1 MNLIPFNII
10 IMKVFLP
17 IIKVII
23 IATIMSI
30 IISANSEFID
40 IIVKFFSILLI
51 ICIVGMSKNEIL
63 GIIRIIRKKA

>member
-1 MNLIPFNII
+1 
-10 IMKVFLP
+10 MKVFLP